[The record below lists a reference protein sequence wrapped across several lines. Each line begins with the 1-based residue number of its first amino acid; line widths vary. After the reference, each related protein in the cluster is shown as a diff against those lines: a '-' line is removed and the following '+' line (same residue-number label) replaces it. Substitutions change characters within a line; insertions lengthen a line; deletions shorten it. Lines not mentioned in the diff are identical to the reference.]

1 MTNCNPPALRTNIWS
16 PLAGRRLAVTVTPLD
31 SAGGRIVLLHDITEA
46 HRLKVQS
53 ERHDRRLPWWKWRRN
68 WHISCALRW
77 RPRYCTPPIW
87 KTPICQHPHAS
98 TSPKNTIARL
108 KHLER
113 LIQDMLLF
121 ARGEV
126 LGREAVNVQE
136 MLDELHHTLERLA
149 RSRHIDFSVIR
160 AQDVLPTWHG
170 NRKAVVGGLVNLLE
184 NALHA
189 TAAAKNTGTMQD
201 ATPGKVTLTADCDDN
216 HTLIFRIRDNGCG
229 MPPSVV
235 SRLFEPFFTTRTEG
249 TGLGLAIARGVIRAH
264 QGEIRGGIH
273 RRCGYGIHR
282 HPATAARSKSRYRKP
297 MNEPL
302 NLLVVEDDDALRDA
316 LLDHPGGSRTHR
328 LWRRWRTTSPANAGQ
343 ENLQHGDPSDL
354 RMSPMNGLELLHEI
368 RAGWPTLPVLLMTAS
383 RDVDKAV
390 AAMRGGACDFM
401 MKPFEPKTLLEQIAR
416 YAVPPASDSVVAKM
430 PARAKSCCLLP
441 ASHAVKPPSC

>member
-1 MTNCNPPALRTNIWS
+1 MNHEPGHRHAPPPDALPHAGHELSPGETLRLAEAFRIFNQASEELSTAYTRLQGQVAELTSELAAANGALRQQYQEKAALTERLSLLLDALPAGVVVLDAEGRLVQINPAALVALGI
-16 PLAGRRLAVTVTPLD
+16 PLTDFSWPDIERDQLQPAGTPDEYLVAAGRRLAVTVTPLD

-46 HRLKVQS
+46 HRLKVQA
-53 ERHDRRLPWWKWRRN
+53 ERHDRLAAMGEMAAQLAHQLRTPLAAALLYAANLENPDLP
-68 WHISCALRW
+68 
-77 RPRYCTPPIW
+77 TPTRINIAE
-87 KTPICQHPHAS
+87 KTV
-98 TSPKNTIARL
+98 ARL

-136 MLDELHHTLERLA
+136 MLDELHHTLEPLA

-264 QGEIRGGIH
+264 QGEIR
-273 RRCGYGIHR
+273 
-282 HPATAARSKSRYRKP
+282 
-297 MNEPL
+297 
-302 NLLVVEDDDALRDA
+302 VESTE
-316 LLDHPGGSRTHR
+316 GVGT
-328 LWRRWRTTSPANAGQ
+328 
-343 ENLQHGDPSDL
+343 EF
-354 RMSPMNGLELLHEI
+354 I
-368 RAGWPTLPVLLMTAS
+368 VTLPLQPGQNLDTEN
-383 RDVDKAV
+383 
-390 AAMRGGACDFM
+390 
-401 MKPFEPKTLLEQIAR
+401 P
-416 YAVPPASDSVVAKM
+416 
-430 PARAKSCCLLP
+430 
-441 ASHAVKPPSC
+441 